1 MTASAREQRHFAD
14 LFAEVT
20 WFAALPGDAREL
32 LAAGCRW
39 RRLAGG
45 EALFFEG
52 EASDAVF
59 LLVHGSLAAFHQDT
73 KGVSR
78 VVGQI
83 MAGETVGELGVL
95 IARPRSAT
103 VRALRDSELVE
114 LPAAHLET
122 LADRFP
128 QALVGLARLALR
140 RSGETQRQDPPPRT
154 LALLP
159 QSPGVRLAEFAE
171 QLAAQFRQFGSVRC
185 LTVADAGHDAG
196 HYHAIESASKF
207 VLYVADGDDVAWS
220 GQCRRQADALLFVVR
235 AGESPRSDAAW
246 PDVDDEAIARRQLL
260 VVQHDAKMRY
270 GAARR
275 WHAFCP
281 QAAIHHV
288 RENDD
293 VARIARLIGGQS
305 LALVLS
311 GGGARGF
318 AHIGVVKALREA
330 GLQIDRVGG
339 TSIGAIVGAGVAAG
353 WSIEEMTERFRH
365 AFYDTNP
372 LSDYTLPLVSIV
384 SGRKVSRLLRETY
397 GEREIEDLVLPF
409 YCVSANLT
417 RGAVHVHREGKL
429 WQALRA
435 SISIPGLLPPVFKGG
450 EVFVDGGV
458 VNNLP
463 VDVMRAQH
471 RGEVIASD
479 ISGDYAVT
487 SATDEYD
494 LPPAWKLWL
503 EQRTGMRKR
512 PRLREILLR
521 AGMINSAAMTVSARA
536 QSTLLIQPPLNDIGL
551 LEWDAFFRAID
562 RGYQHTL
569 RLIGGPKDALEDETP
584 VF

>member
-1 MTASAREQRHFAD
+1 MSEAPSEQRRFSD
-14 LFAEVT
+14 LFAQVP
-20 WFAALPGDAREL
+20 WFAALPEDARTL
-32 LAAGCRW
+32 LAAGCNW
-39 RRLAGG
+39 HRLAGG
-45 EALFFEG
+45 AALFFEG

-59 LLVHGSLAAFHQDT
+59 LLVHGSLAAFHRDAG
-73 KGVSR
+73 GVSR
-78 VVGQI
+78 LVGHI

-103 VRALRDSELVE
+103 VRALRDSELVA

-128 QALVGLARLALR
+128 QALLGLARLALR
-140 RSGETQRQDPPPRT
+140 RSGETQRANPPPRT
-154 LALLP
+154 LALLAH
-159 QSPGVRLAEFAE
+159 SRGVRLNDFAD
-171 QLAAQFRQFGSVRC
+171 QLAAQLSPFGSVQVLRA
-185 LTVADAGHDAG
+185 ADANHDAG
-196 HYHAIESASKF
+196 HYHQVEAASKF
-207 VLYVADGDDVAWS
+207 VLYVADGDDIIWR
-220 GQCRRQADALLFVVR
+220 GQCRRQADALLYVVR
-235 AGESPRSDAAW
+235 ANESPIPDALW
-246 PDVDDEAIARRQLL
+246 PDVADEAIARPQNLI
-260 VVQHDAKMRY
+260 VQHDAKMRF

-275 WHAFCP
+275 WHTFCP
-281 QAAIHHV
+281 QAAIHHQ
-288 RENDD
+288 RDEAD

-305 LALVLS
+305 LSLVLS

-330 GLQIDRVGG
+330 GMQIDRVGG
-339 TSIGAIVGAGVAAG
+339 TSIGAIIGAGVAAE

-397 GEREIEDLVLPF
+397 GEREIEDLSLPF
-409 YCVSANLT
+409 FCVSANLT
-417 RGAVHVHREGKL
+417 RGAACVHRDGKL

-479 ISGDYAVT
+479 IGGDYAVT
-487 SATDEYD
+487 SGVDEYD
-494 LPPAWKLWL
+494 LPMAWKLWMDT
-503 EQRTGMRKR
+503 RTSRKR

-521 AGMINSAAMTVSARA
+521 AGMINSAAMTISARA
-536 QSTLLIQPPLNDIGL
+536 QSALLIQPPLNDIGL

-569 RLIGGPKDALEDETP
+569 RQIGGPRDALADETP